1 MKYLFLF
8 YLCAFLSCTFKAQDR
23 EPIHSEAVPM
33 LKSPYHN
40 TIQLAL
46 LLDVSSSMDGLIDQ
60 AKSELW
66 TIVNEVAKAKK
77 NNVNAKLEIALY
89 EYGRGTSDART
100 GYITKL
106 LNYTSNLDSISMVLF
121 SLRTNGGD
129 EYCGQVI
136 QNAVNELSWRDND
149 SIYKVIFI
157 AGNEPFNQGPVD
169 YKNAAEQAK
178 SRGIFINTIYCGE
191 ASAGSYTFWL
201 DGAKAGNGEY
211 FSIDQNAVVQDIPTP
226 YDAQISRYNDSLNA
240 TYWSYG
246 ADGSRAKEMQV
257 LQDKNAESMSA
268 SVKAKRA
275 VSKASALYD
284 NSRWDVLDAV
294 NSDSTWI
301 EKTKDDALP
310 QQLKNK
316 SLAEKKSILSSNAHL
331 RTTYSARINQLN
343 IEREIYIRS
352 NSKDPQVNTLSNAL
366 ILAIHKQ
373 AASKGFVF

>member
-1 MKYLFLF
+1 
-8 YLCAFLSCTFKAQDR
+8 
-23 EPIHSEAVPM
+23 M

-89 EYGRGTSDART
+89 EYGRGTGDARN
-100 GYITKL
+100 GYISKL
-106 LNYTSNLDSISMVLF
+106 LNYTSNLDSISLVLF

-136 QNAVNELSWRDND
+136 HNAVNELTWRDND

-157 AGNEPFNQGPVD
+157 AGNEPFNQGTVD
-169 YKNAAEQAK
+169 YKNSAELAK
-178 SRGIFINTIYCGE
+178 SRGIYINTIFCGQ
-191 ASAGSYTFWL
+191 SAEGIGSYWL

-211 FSIDQNAVVQDIPTP
+211 FFIDQNAVARDIPTP
-226 YDAQISRYNDSLNA
+226 FDMEIGLYNDSLNA

-246 ADGSRAKEMQV
+246 AAGKKAKDMQV
-257 LQDKNAESMSA
+257 EQDRNAESMSA

-275 VSKASALYD
+275 VSKANAVYN
-284 NSRWDVLDAV
+284 NSQWDAVDAV

-301 EKTKDDALP
+301 EKTQDEALP
-310 QQLKNK
+310 VQLKNK
-316 SLAEKKSILSSNAHL
+316 TLVQKKAIFASNA
-331 RTTYSARINQLN
+331 RMRSTYSMRINQLN
-343 IEREIYIRS
+343 MERELYLRTH
-352 NSKDPQVNTLSNAL
+352 SKDPQANTLSNAL
-366 ILAIHKQ
+366 IMAIHKQ
-373 AASKGFVF
+373 AASKGFVFQ